1 MNFDDIKKYAPWV
14 LVMFGVCMQYNL
26 FVTPKQLGDTKA
38 EILQEVSKNYAT
50 KEQNTDLKNQLNDMQ
65 HKIDRIYDVLITNK

>member
-1 MNFDDIKKYAPWV
+1 
-14 LVMFGVCMQYNL
+14 MQYNL